1 MAKPTP
7 LEELNNMIT
16 YRINTLENDDTI
28 PYDMKLGQVLALSK
42 VLSLVK
48 DFLMEE
54 AVKKA
59 RKSVK

>member
-7 LEELNNMIT
+7 LEELNTLIT
-16 YRINTLENDDTI
+16 YRINSLENDETI
-28 PYDMKLGQVLALSK
+28 PYDLKLGQVLALSK